1 MQEMRVPSL
10 GRADPLEKDMTTHS
24 SHQRHSAVGNP
35 TVTHHSFVKATL
47 CASGV
52 ITLDFYIFKMELG
65 CIRMT
70 GLAALMAEVLAV
82 LIGACNLGRQ
92 NF

>member
-1 MQEMRVPSL
+1 M
-10 GRADPLEKDMTTHS
+10 
-24 SHQRHSAVGNP
+24 
-35 TVTHHSFVKATL
+35 THHSFVKATL